1 MEPHPPSHG
10 LKTESVPSM
19 KPEEKNKTDL
29 LTSSKWQIGLLL
41 CLKPFLGGSSACAA
55 GGMIMPPRGS
65 TQRGCPP
72 LGDSLVTFSSGR
84 KSPGAPSM
92 ARPCS
97 RGAPASGG
105 VGAASFTKSSQGAEH
120 GKAMLSRSARIVGA
134 GTLVPAKKKGGPAG
148 PQKIFFIRAARKC
161 RPTPAR
167 CAPPARG

>member
-1 MEPHPPSHG
+1 MLPRHGLTAEYFSWSKPKETTRPVCPPSQSG
-10 LKTESVPSM
+10 KSVFFCGTNSF
-19 KPEEKNKTDL
+19 EGVAA
-29 LTSSKWQIGLLL
+29 Q
-41 CLKPFLGGSSACAA
+41 CAA
-55 GGMIMPPRGS
+55 GGAKRPPRGVP
-65 TQRGCPP
+65 RGDTP

-97 RGAPASGG
+97 RGAPTSGG

>member
-1 MEPHPPSHG
+1 MPTNP
-10 LKTESVPSM
+10 
-19 KPEEKNKTDL
+19 
-29 LTSSKWQIGLLL
+29 KWQIGLFLWH
-41 CLKPFLGGSSACAA
+41 KPYRGGCGLPQGERERKVKHFSLG
-55 GGMIMPPRGS
+55 PPRGVP
-65 TQRGCPP
+65 RGGVPP